1 DHCEQKPLGWSK
13 LKGIL
18 ISSDYLASALT
29 DNTINVLPKLFR
41 VPDLKYFSSD
51 TRKSP
56 LYPLSMM
63 NTADKRKHTI
73 VIAPTGAGKT
83 DFLMRRC
90 SKRVFYILPFQ
101 ASINAMYKRFKSSL
115 PPETDIRLLHAA
127 SSVVIKNK
135 NEYEEKVLQPL
146 VGSSVKVLTPHQIA
160 SLICGTRGFES
171 IAVDIAGCD
180 VILDEI
186 HCYSDLS
193 QSMVI
198 EIIKVLIKLN
208 CTVHV
213 GTATMPGALLKII
226 HELLGGEENVY
237 LVRLPEKVLDTFNR
251 HKILKHEN
259 ELSALSV
266 VDKAVSRNEK
276 ILIVCNRVEIAQ
288 KRFYELKKKY
298 DGIPMLLLHSRFRRI
313 DRSLLEDKLKNEFND
328 RDKLPGSCIVVST
341 QVVEVSLDISFD
353 IMITDAAPLD
363 SLIQRFGRIN
373 RYRTEETLK
382 KKTIRE
388 IHVIAPPENL
398 KDCLPYKKEIVSSS
412 FDQLPDKKILREKD
426 LQNKI
431 DAVFPSVSLNPIST
445 HLVWNGG
452 QFLLKELCHFSK
464 SVLIESLNIESAS
477 CIRFSDKEKY
487 EKGNIETKISLE
499 IPVPRSAVFRS
510 FTNFGRSKYGTNP
523 IIVSDDLYSEDLG
536 LQWKEIENIF

>member
-1 DHCEQKPLGWSK
+1 MNRHLEIFAKSPQNGGVSLFDHLQQTALAADKIACELGLNSSLIKCGAFLHDIGKTHPVFQEKLNGKKDFTKIDFRHEIASLFFLPLFQRDYWHPLTEMIIAHHRSPVKDIREQGIIDLIEIEGVDDVFERHIESWDNWSTIALEILEALGLKTRKLTRNEALEAFNFAVDHCEQKPLGWSK

-29 DNTINVLPKLFR
+29 ENTANVLPKLFR
-41 VPDLKYFSSD
+41 VPDLNYFSSD
-51 TRKSP
+51 ARKSP

-193 QSMVI
+193 QS
-198 EIIKVLIKLN
+198 
-208 CTVHV
+208 
-213 GTATMPGALLKII
+213 
-226 HELLGGEENVY
+226 
-237 LVRLPEKVLDTFNR
+237 
-251 HKILKHEN
+251 
-259 ELSALSV
+259 
-266 VDKAVSRNEK
+266 
-276 ILIVCNRVEIAQ
+276 
-288 KRFYELKKKY
+288 
-298 DGIPMLLLHSRFRRI
+298 
-313 DRSLLEDKLKNEFND
+313 
-328 RDKLPGSCIVVST
+328 
-341 QVVEVSLDISFD
+341 
-353 IMITDAAPLD
+353 
-363 SLIQRFGRIN
+363 
-373 RYRTEETLK
+373 
-382 KKTIRE
+382 
-388 IHVIAPPENL
+388 
-398 KDCLPYKKEIVSSS
+398 
-412 FDQLPDKKILREKD
+412 
-426 LQNKI
+426 
-431 DAVFPSVSLNPIST
+431 
-445 HLVWNGG
+445 
-452 QFLLKELCHFSK
+452 
-464 SVLIESLNIESAS
+464 
-477 CIRFSDKEKY
+477 
-487 EKGNIETKISLE
+487 
-499 IPVPRSAVFRS
+499 
-510 FTNFGRSKYGTNP
+510 
-523 IIVSDDLYSEDLG
+523 
-536 LQWKEIENIF
+536 